1 MNRKEKMVSPAKGK
15 RSVLPLFFISLLAAF
30 TVFLFAFDK
39 KLRVANDY
47 AHVHLNPDDSSPVVD
62 TLERGHLLSLLYSGK
77 QKKSWYYVCFKS
89 AKTGVTKSGY
99 ILDSTVEPLFE
110 ALNSIVIKEENENR
124 KASYAPRKFDE
135 MKWGLSKKQ
144 ILEMEGKPAHQQRSK
159 GQDIMIYEQKV
170 INLDCS
176 IEYIFASN
184 KLSQTKFRFQNSYL
198 DKNAYLQ
205 DYQKIKEALIQ
216 RFGRPLEENLKW
228 LDSAYKD
235 DFSAWGEAISQ
246 GYLKLNSRWL
256 TPQTEIVAC
265 LDGGDE
271 EIALTVEYTDL
282 QLRELAKKTAE
293 D

>member
-1 MNRKEKMVSPAKGK
+1 MNRKEKMASSAKGK
-15 RSVLPLFFISLLAAF
+15 GPVLFLIFISLVAASAF
-30 TVFLFAFDK
+30 FLFAFDK
-39 KLRVANDY
+39 KLRVASDY
-47 AHVHLNPDDSSPVVD
+47 AHVHLKPDDASPVVD

-77 QKKSWYYVCFKS
+77 QKKNWYYVCFKS

-99 ILDSTVEPLFE
+99 VLDSVVEPLFD
-110 ALNSIVIKEENENR
+110 ALNSVVIKEENENR
-124 KASYAPRKFDE
+124 TTSYAPRKFDE
-135 MKWGLSKKQ
+135 MKWGLSKKK

-159 GQDIMIYEQKV
+159 GLDIMIYEQKV

-216 RFGRPLEENLKW
+216 RFGRPLEESLKW

-246 GYLKLNSRWL
+246 GHLKLNSRWL

-265 LDGGDE
+265 LDGSNE
-271 EIALTVEYTDL
+271 EIALTVEYTGL

>member
-1 MNRKEKMVSPAKGK
+1 MAFQAKGEK
-15 RSVLPLFFISLLAAF
+15 PILPFIFIFVAAISA
-30 TVFLFAFDK
+30 VFLFAFDK
-39 KLRVANDY
+39 KLRVASDY
-47 AHVHLNPDDSSPVVD
+47 VHVHLKPDDASPVVD

-77 QKKSWYYVCFKS
+77 QKKYWYYVCFKS
-89 AKTGVTKSGY
+89 AKTGVTKAGY
-99 ILDSTVEPLFE
+99 VLDSKVEPLFE
-110 ALNSIVIKEENENR
+110 ALNSVVIREEKESR

-135 MKWGLSKKQ
+135 MKWGLSRKQ

-159 GQDIMIYEQKV
+159 GLDIMAYEQKV

-176 IEYIFASN
+176 IEYVFSSN
-184 KLSQTKFRFQNSYL
+184 KLSQTRFRFQNSYL
-198 DKNAYLQ
+198 DKNAYIH
-205 DYQKIKEALIQ
+205 DYQKIKDALVQ

-228 LDSAYKD
+228 LDSAYRE

-246 GYLKLNSRWL
+246 GHLKLNSRWM

-265 LDGGDE
+265 LEGDDE
-271 EIALTVEYTDL
+271 EIFLTVEYTGV